1 MIVAAGLT
9 PAWQQIL
16 AFDALAIGEV
26 NRAASAHWCGS
37 GKVLN
42 VGVALRCL
50 GVESLTVSP
59 LAGPARE
66 QIEREFAAL
75 GARRRWI
82 ETAAPTRV
90 CTTLLDRASGATTEL
105 VENAQ
110 PLTDAELREFQ
121 AAYAEAAVGAECAVL
136 TGSLPR
142 GTPATFYRDLLRARA
157 LPAVLDVRGP
167 ELLAAL
173 TERPLVVKPNRE
185 ELGHTFGR
193 TLVTDDDVRG
203 AIRQLLAAGAQGVVM
218 TQGAG
223 PVWVATAGKIE
234 QFAPPRVAEV
244 VNPIGCGDCLA
255 AGLAQS
261 LVAGDDLFEAAVHGM
276 AAALENLTSLLPA
289 RIDRAAVTAREAE
302 LRKSRPTRPG

>member
-16 AFDALAIGEV
+16 VFDALAIGEV
-26 NRAASAHWCGS
+26 NRATSAHWCGS

-42 VGVALRCL
+42 VGIALHCL

-59 LAGPARE
+59 LGGPARE

-75 GARRRWI
+75 GAQRRWI
-82 ETAAPTRV
+82 ETVAPTRV
-90 CTTLLDRASGATTEL
+90 CTTLLDRATGATTEL

-110 PLTDAELREFQ
+110 PLTEAELREFQ
-121 AAYAEAAVGAECAVL
+121 AAYAEAVAGAECAVL

-142 GTPATFYRDLLRARA
+142 GTPVEFYRDLLRARA

-173 TERPLVVKPNRE
+173 AERPRVVKPNRE

-193 TLVTDDDVRG
+193 TLATDDDVRW

-223 PVWVATAGKIE
+223 PVWVATAAKTE
-234 QFAPPRVAEV
+234 QFTPPRVAEV

-261 LVAGDDLFEAAVHGM
+261 LAAGDGLFDAALRGM
-276 AAALENLTSLLPA
+276 AAALENLTSLMPA
-289 RIDRAAVTAREAE
+289 RIDRAAVTARTSA
-302 LRKSRPTRPG
+302 LRDGRGS